1 MTTTPLSTDELAPA
15 ECWRLL
21 RASSV
26 GRIAFVDERTGIE
39 VFPVNFLVDHGTIV
53 FRTAV
58 GTKLTGVAGSPQ
70 VVFEADGHD
79 AATGAP
85 WTVVA
90 RGRAEPIDAR
100 RDVIE
105 TFDIELATWHAAAK
119 PYFVRVVPVTVEG
132 RRVRTD

>member
-1 MTTTPLSTDELAPA
+1 MATTPVSTEELAPA

-21 RASSV
+21 RTRSV

-58 GTKLTGVAGSPQ
+58 GTKLTGVSERPM
-70 VVFEADGHD
+70 VVFEADGND
-79 AATGAP
+79 AGTGNR
-85 WTVVA
+85 WSVVA

-105 TFDIELATWHAAAK
+105 TFDIELSTWHGAAK
-119 PYFVRVVPVTVEG
+119 PYFVRIVPVTVEG